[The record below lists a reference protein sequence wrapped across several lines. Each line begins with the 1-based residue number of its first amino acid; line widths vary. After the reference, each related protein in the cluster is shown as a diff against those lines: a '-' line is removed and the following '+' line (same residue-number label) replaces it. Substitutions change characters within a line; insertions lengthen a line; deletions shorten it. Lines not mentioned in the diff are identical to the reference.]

1 MSDELV
7 ALAEKRK
14 MSDELVALA
23 ENMRECFLRWERHVT
38 RFLV

>member
-23 ENMRECFLRWERHVT
+23 ENMRECF
-38 RFLV
+38 